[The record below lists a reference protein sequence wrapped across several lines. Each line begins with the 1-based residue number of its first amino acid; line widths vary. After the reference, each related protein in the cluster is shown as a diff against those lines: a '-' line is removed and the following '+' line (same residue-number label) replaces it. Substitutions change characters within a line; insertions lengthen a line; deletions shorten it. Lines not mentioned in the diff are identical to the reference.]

1 MAEEIRQV
9 DYFYTTLPHRSG
21 EGARVLEAFRE
32 AGVNFLALHA
42 FPEGG
47 EAQLDFFPEDP
58 EAFLAAAED
67 AGVELSPRHT
77 AFLIRGRDRVGAA
90 AEILGKL
97 GDAGIN
103 VIALDAVTVDGGFG
117 VLLWVERDAAD
128 RAAEV
133 LGA

>member
-1 MAEEIRQV
+1 MADEVRRV
-9 DYFYTTLPHRSG
+9 DYFYATVPHRSG
-21 EGARVLEAFRE
+21 EGARVLDAFRD

-47 EAQLDFFPEDP
+47 EAQLDFFPEDT
-58 EAFLAAAED
+58 EAFLEAAGE
-67 AGVELSPRHT
+67 AGIELSSRRT
-77 AFLIRGRDRVGAA
+77 AFLARGRDRVGAA
-90 AEILGKL
+90 ADILGQL

-103 VIALDAVTVDGGFG
+103 VVALDAVTVEGGFG
-117 VLLWVERDAAD
+117 MLLWVEADAVE